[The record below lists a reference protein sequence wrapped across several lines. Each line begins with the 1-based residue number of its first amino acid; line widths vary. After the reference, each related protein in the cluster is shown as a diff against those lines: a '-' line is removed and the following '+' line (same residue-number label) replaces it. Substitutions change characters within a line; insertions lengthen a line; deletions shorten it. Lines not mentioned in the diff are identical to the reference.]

1 MRRDLNSGLDGGL
14 LVMGMLLGMV
24 TGALVALFAAPKS
37 GREFRDQVSETVTET
52 SQQIKATVTPPDPVA
67 ESLAEGKAAARR
79 RRAELGL
86 E

>member
-1 MRRDLNSGLDGGL
+1 MRRDANSGLDGGL
-14 LVMGMLLGMV
+14 LMMGMLLGMA

-52 SQQIKATVTPPDPVA
+52 GQQIKATVTPADPVA